1 MDAKGFMVP
10 AARPAAIVALGIGIV
25 TLRLFKPAADGAA
38 VLDGAYERVSERA
51 GAR

>member
-10 AARPAAIVALGIGIV
+10 AAGPAAMVALGIGIV
-25 TLRLFKPAADGAA
+25 TLRLFEPAAGGA
-38 VLDGAYERVSERA
+38 VLDERASERA

>member
-10 AARPAAIVALGIGIV
+10 AAGPAAMVALGIGIV
-25 TLRLFKPAADGAA
+25 TLRLFGLAAGGA
-38 VLDGAYERVSERA
+38 VLGERASERA

>member
-10 AARPAAIVALGIGIV
+10 AAGPVAMVVLGIGIV
-25 TLRLFKPAADGAA
+25 TLRLFEPAASGA
-38 VLDGAYERVSERA
+38 VMLDGADERVSERA